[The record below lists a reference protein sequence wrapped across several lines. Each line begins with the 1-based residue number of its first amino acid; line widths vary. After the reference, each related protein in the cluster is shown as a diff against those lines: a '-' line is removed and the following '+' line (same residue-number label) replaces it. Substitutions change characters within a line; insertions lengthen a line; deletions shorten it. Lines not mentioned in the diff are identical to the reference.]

1 MDELEQR
8 LEQEVTRGVVGSGVL
23 PGVLGEIGMG
33 APPEPCE
40 RRVLR
45 AAARVACRYWMS
57 AIVHVTGGGLF
68 GIQAIEDCADEG
80 LSADRVILG
89 HLDEHMDRPPRADLV
104 GTGATIALDTW
115 GSEVKLALT
124 SRRTGRSP
132 SRSP

>member
-1 MDELEQR
+1 
-8 LEQEVTRGVVGSGVL
+8 
-23 PGVLGEIGMG
+23 
-33 APPEPCE
+33 
-40 RRVLR
+40 
-45 AAARVACRYWMS
+45 MS
-57 AIVHVTGGGLF
+57 VIVHVTGGGLF